1 MKHIYNV
8 EVFNCYVVVV
18 PFGRRVSEAGLRT
31 SVCLWEGVSV
41 CCALR
46 EAVISSIPAALQ
58 QSDNP
63 GHVNLRT
70 AAAAVSTHNDSTHS
84 RHSAHIRW
92 RVSNKATCSSQR
104 LSICKKKK
112 ILYDH
117 IIMVISPCYRFPP
130 YVCSFFINKNSIT
143 EKAE

>member
-31 SVCLWEGVSV
+31 CVCLREGVSA
-41 CCALR
+41 CCVLC

-70 AAAAVSTHNDSTHS
+70 AAAAVSTHNDSTHN
-84 RHSAHIRW
+84 RHSTPIRW
-92 RVSNKATCSSQR
+92 RVSNKATCSFQR

-112 ILYDH
+112 ILYTV
-117 IIMVISPCYRFPP
+117 IMLLW
-130 YVCSFFINKNSIT
+130 
-143 EKAE
+143 